1 MNRRDCLGTMLGAA
15 VAVFGTASADQSL
28 PKRKRVRVAFLL
40 GDSANVIDTAGPW
53 EVFQD
58 TMLDGMLM
66 DSHPF
71 ELYTVA
77 PTDAMLR
84 MTGGLQVVP
93 HYDVTNAPEPN
104 VIVVPAHKSTEA
116 SRAWLK
122 RASADTDVTMSVCT
136 GAFQLARAGLLTGL
150 PATTHHEFWDDF
162 AQEFPDVELKPR
174 AALCRQRADRHG
186 RRSDLGDR
194 PGAARRRALLRRRG
208 RGDDGALHG
217 ACERR
222 LARGC
227 CRDGVQDDG
236 RDAIAGPFG
245 RGGDCYNPA
254 PHGRHPPSRCAQRRA
269 APGRERAARA
279 DARARGR
286 GQRQDARARRIGS
299 PGWCRWR
306 TCHRTASSP

>member
-1 MNRRDCLGTMLGAA
+1 MNRRNCLGTMLGAA
-15 VAVFGTASADQSL
+15 VAVFGTASADQPL

-66 DSHPF
+66 HSHPF

-150 PATTHHEFWDDF
+150 PATTHHDFWDDF
-162 AQEFPDVELKPR
+162 AREFPDVELKSGLRFVDNGRIATAGGLTSGIDLALHVVARYFGVEVAATTARYMEYASDAWRAGR
-174 AALCRQRADRHG
+174 AA
-186 RRSDLGDR
+186 
-194 PGAARRRALLRRRG
+194 
-208 RGDDGALHG
+208 
-217 ACERR
+217 
-222 LARGC
+222 
-227 CRDGVQDDG
+227 
-236 RDAIAGPFG
+236 
-245 RGGDCYNPA
+245 
-254 PHGRHPPSRCAQRRA
+254 
-269 APGRERAARA
+269 
-279 DARARGR
+279 
-286 GQRQDARARRIGS
+286 
-299 PGWCRWR
+299 
-306 TCHRTASSP
+306 TASSTADATR